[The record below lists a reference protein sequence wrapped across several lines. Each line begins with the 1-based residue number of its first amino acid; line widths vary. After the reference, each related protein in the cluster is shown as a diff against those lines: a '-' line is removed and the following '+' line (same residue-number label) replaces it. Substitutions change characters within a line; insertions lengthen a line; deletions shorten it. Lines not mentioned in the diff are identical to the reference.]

1 VKQRV
6 GLAGVALVG
15 VICFVLGIVAQRVYE
30 SRRPAARPPVQAGAR
45 PEAEPRAPESPGV
58 NVASINFEQEPLW
71 AYGFL
76 EPPKPGEKAQP
87 QAPPTRN
94 LRPNQDPGEQTK
106 PRRVNGSSASYSLV
120 DVRDGQ
126 NVIDWFPGDHPPM
139 PNVVTHGPAKLG
151 KHTRGC
157 GSCHLPNGKG
167 RPENA
172 PPSGLPVSYF
182 VRQIQDFR
190 SGVRHTADPRKPNTN
205 TMIDLARAMTDD
217 EMKAA
222 AEYFAA
228 IKWTP
233 WIRVVETKMV
243 PKTRIV
249 GNLFLPLK
257 PAGTEPI
264 NGRIIETPED
274 EEQAETLRNPRS
286 GFVAY
291 VPPGSIRKGEDL
303 VTTGGMRIVGNRI
316 VQGKTTACGTCHGIN
331 LMGVADV
338 PPIAGRSPSYMVRQM
353 WDMQQGTRNGPQ
365 AQPMNLVVANL
376 TPDYMVAIAA
386 YVSSR
391 PLGTGGA
398 APAAA
403 VTSRA
408 ADGRTVDTVAAR

>member
-1 VKQRV
+1 MKQRV
-6 GLAGVALVG
+6 GLAGVAVVG

-30 SRRPAARPPVQAGAR
+30 SRRPPARPPAQARAQ
-45 PEAEPRAPESPGV
+45 PEAEPRAPESGGV
-58 NVASINFEQEPLW
+58 DVASIKFEHEPLW

-94 LRPNQDPGEQTK
+94 LRPNQDPEEQTR
-106 PRRVNGSSASYSLV
+106 PRRVNGSSATYSLV

-139 PNVVTHGPAKLG
+139 PSVVAHGPAKLG
-151 KHTRGC
+151 KNTRGC

-172 PPSGLPVSYF
+172 PPSGLPVAYF

-190 SGVRHTADPRKPNTN
+190 NGVRHTADPRKPNTN
-205 TMIDLARAMTDD
+205 TMIDLAKAMTD
-217 EMKAA
+217 EEIKAA
-222 AEYFAA
+222 AEYFSA

-249 GNLFLPLK
+249 GNLFLPAK
-257 PAGTEPI
+257 PAATEPI

-291 VPPGSIRKGEDL
+291 VPVGSVKKGEDL

-353 WDMQQGTRNGPQ
+353 WDMQQGARNGPQ
-365 AQPMNLVVANL
+365 AQLMKLVVANL
-376 TPDYMVAIAA
+376 TEDDMVAIAA
-386 YVSSR
+386 YVASR
-391 PLGTGGA
+391 PVVSGGT
-398 APAAA
+398 APVA
-403 VTSRA
+403 VSSRA
-408 ADGRTVDTVAAR
+408 AEGRAVETVARR